1 MTRRIP
7 AAQVGEVWPAIL
19 PLVEAALRHGGE
31 GYSAGAVRAALDGG
45 EWQLWG
51 DGRSIACTRIAEYP
65 AGRVLFVTL
74 ASGGLESVGPM
85 WDAMKAFG
93 AAHGCRTARAMT
105 RPGWTRSGRLPPGWR
120 HTQDIVTVEL

>member
-7 AAQVGEVWPAIL
+7 SIQVGEVWPAIL
-19 PLVEAALRHGGE
+19 PLIAAALRHGGGGFTVE
-31 GYSAGAVRAALDGG
+31 AVRAALERG

-74 ASGGLESVGPM
+74 ASGGMESVAPM
-85 WDAMKAFG
+85 WAAMREFG
-93 AAHGCRTARAMT
+93 AAHGCRAGRAMT
-105 RPGWTRSGRLPPGWR
+105 RPGWARSGRLPPGWR
-120 HTQDIVTVEL
+120 HTQDIVTVEW